1 MPLSDFLSEQEQQ
14 RIVAAIEVAEKRTSG
29 EIRVHVERRC
39 KDRDVM
45 RRAARVFNDIG
56 MYATRERNSVL
67 IYVAYESRVFAIIGD
82 CGINDRVPEN
92 YWEGEKDVLASHL
105 RQGRAAD
112 GICAVIESIGCRLAQ
127 YFPWSEDDINEQSD
141 EISYSE

>member
-1 MPLSDFLSEQEQQ
+1 MPLIDFLNEPDQQ

-29 EIRVHVERRC
+29 EIRVHIERRC
-39 KDRDVM
+39 KDRNVL
-45 RRAARVFNDIG
+45 RRAERVFNDIG
-56 MYATRERNSVL
+56 MYATRERNAVL
-67 IYVAYESRVFAIIGD
+67 IYLAYESRVFAIIGD

-92 YWEGEKDVLASHL
+92 YWEGEKDMLAERL

-112 GICAVIESIGCRLAQ
+112 GICAVIESIGNRLAQ
-127 YFPWSEDDINEQSD
+127 YFPWREDDINEQSD